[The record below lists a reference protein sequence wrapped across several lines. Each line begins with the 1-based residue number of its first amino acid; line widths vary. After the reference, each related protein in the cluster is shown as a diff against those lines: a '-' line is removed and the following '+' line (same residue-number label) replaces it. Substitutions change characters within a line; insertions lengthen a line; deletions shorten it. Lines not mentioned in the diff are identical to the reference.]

1 MKNRTFKSEISND
14 NDDYNNNNDNNA
26 TSSNN
31 NRRGKRGKKADHEQ
45 STAGIPVIILF
56 PEIPRS
62 WRKTHLHRTVTGLGH
77 HGVLPE

>member
-1 MKNRTFKSEISND
+1 MMTTTTTMTTTPPE
-14 NDDYNNNNDNNA
+14 A
-26 TSSNN
+26 TTTEG
-31 NRRGKRGKKADHEQ
+31 RGKKGKKADHER

-56 PEIPRS
+56 PEVPRS